1 MKSLKRKGLIFLC
14 LLMMSLSSFSQRIL
28 KESEFP
34 VKIVYQEKER
44 VLITLDQVDSLNIA
58 FSNLTECIEYQ
69 DSLEITI
76 VKYKE
81 LITTGKEVEQS
92 LRGILSV
99 KDNLIQESTQL
110 SKVLEEDNKKKKKKL
125 KFFKLSTEVLGG
137 AAVALILLLLI

>member
-1 MKSLKRKGLIFLC
+1 
-14 LLMMSLSSFSQRIL
+14 MMSLSSFSQRIL

-125 KFFKLSTEVLGG
+125 KLFKLSTEVLGG